1 MFNNLR
7 GILMRRTII
16 NSALTLGAFT
26 VTFGVGVVLVRGSSG
41 DTSELSRLAAPS
53 TSTAPSS
60 DGLGIYD
67 TDNTGPV
74 PRDLSPEELAEE
86 PPTDTPDEA
95 TGEIVTIP
103 VAPSIPGLPVV
114 VPRPPADP
122 TATFPTTNP
131 LRVEGMTDTYYLAA
145 NDAQASIYGLP
156 PGSVRTWGIGL
167 TASAN
172 PDDDHQRILAGLK
185 ASGFIVINDEMA
197 GNTDGTTGRITGDY
211 KSWTFTFIVLNR
223 QSASISLLDW

>member
-1 MFNNLR
+1 
-7 GILMRRTII
+7 MRRTII
-16 NSALTLGAFT
+16 NSALTVGAFT
-26 VTFGVGVVLVRGSSG
+26 MTFGVGVMLSKGSGG
-41 DTSELSRLAAPS
+41 DIPELARPATPN
-53 TSTAPSS
+53 TSTVPSS
-60 DGLGIYD
+60 AGPDIYGA
-67 TDNTGPV
+67 DNTGSIPS
-74 PRDLSPEELAEE
+74 DLSPEEIAEQPGSGAPDKAADAIPATTGVVVE
-86 PPTDTPDEA
+86 P
-95 TGEIVTIP
+95 V
-103 VAPSIPGLPVV
+103 VPVV

-145 NDAQASIYGLP
+145 NDAQASVYGLP

-172 PDDDHQRILAGLK
+172 PDADHQRILAGLK
-185 ASGFIVINDEMA
+185 ASGFVVINDEMA
-197 GNTDGTTGRITGDY
+197 GNTNGTTGRITGDY